1 MKKQL
6 QKTNQFL
13 NNNKGYI
20 ALGATLMLASV
31 DASAFTAPTATTD
44 FLYDAYDVVIN
55 KLSKGGVGFAV
66 GAAMTLG
73 AAVAAMKGS
82 YVIAGTTLVAA
93 FIGAKLDTV
102 TTSLG
107 MVTSFL

>member
-55 KLSKGGVGFAV
+55 KLSKGDVGFAV